1 MPIEFANAIAL
12 DPEKVNCFVKSRID
26 GLCFEIIG
34 FLSKGVSQSHST
46 INQYATVT
54 NLNQHASYNGTS
66 STPIFGTQPNERHGW
81 VGTVE
86 EFLKACLDN
95 SLIDEFEHE
104 NISMR
109 RSIQFSTN
117 HLAVSLRKLSVL
129 SASLVDHMVVIIEF
143 RVGIGGKRVDAVLA
157 INTGDTSTP
166 LAMYA
171 IEMKAWSP
179 AFKDTFEMIEQSIGN
194 DLFPSSV
201 RYKAKK
207 EGHIKVRT
215 LSCKYEDTYKICSLN
230 LAQKFMDVHGSTTY
244 KIGSARRLISWQ
256 FKSISQWQKFLS
268 GQK

>member
-1 MPIEFANAIAL
+1 
-12 DPEKVNCFVKSRID
+12 
-26 GLCFEIIG
+26 
-34 FLSKGVSQSHST
+34 
-46 INQYATVT
+46 
-54 NLNQHASYNGTS
+54 
-66 STPIFGTQPNERHGW
+66 
-81 VGTVE
+81 
-86 EFLKACLDN
+86 
-95 SLIDEFEHE
+95 
-104 NISMR
+104 MR

-129 SASLVDHMVVIIEF
+129 NDASLVDHMVVIIEF

-207 EGHIKVRT
+207 GRAYQSPNPVMQVRGYIQDLQFEFGSKVHGCAWLHNIQDRLSTPFDKLAIQKHITMAKISIGTKIPSRVMTWTGFQSHFIRNWRNIPRT
-215 LSCKYEDTYKICSLN
+215 LRLHRHLRECMNNSTSVLWISFRSIIQIILIRIRSNSFVIRIPLLEKNQSL
-230 LAQKFMDVHGSTTY
+230 K
-244 KIGSARRLISWQ
+244 
-256 FKSISQWQKFLS
+256 LS
-268 GQK
+268 KTQMEY